1 MNHFI
6 ADIDLINPYSEDFI
20 TLIPFQRQK
29 IDILMGDG
37 IIVSYSLALD
47 RSKLWVTFIAN
58 SEEEVYELIATF
70 PLFKFMEPTVY
81 ELAFHNSISN
91 NFPVISL
98 N

>member
-6 ADIDLINPYSEDFI
+6 ADIDLISPYSEDFI
-20 TLIPFQRQK
+20 SLIPFQRQK
-29 IDILMGDG
+29 IDAMMAEGV
-37 IIVSYSLALD
+37 IVSYSLSLD
-47 RSKLWVTFIAN
+47 RSKLWVTFIAD

-70 PLFKFMEPTVY
+70 PLVEYMGPTVY

>member
-6 ADIDLINPYSEDFI
+6 AEIDLINPYSEDFVS
-20 TLIPFQRQK
+20 LIPFQREK
-29 IDILMGDG
+29 IDAMMGEG
-37 IIVSYSLALD
+37 VIVAYSLSLD
-47 RSKLWVTFIAN
+47 RKKLWVTFIAE
-58 SEEEVYELIATF
+58 SESDVYELISTF
-70 PLFKFMEPTVY
+70 PLIEYMEPTVY

>member
-6 ADIDLINPYSEDFI
+6 AEIDLIAPYSEEFVS
-20 TLIPFQRQK
+20 LVPFQREK
-29 IDILMGDG
+29 IDVMMGEG
-37 IIVSYSLALD
+37 IIVSYSLSLN
-47 RSKLWVTFIAN
+47 RSKLWVVFIAN
-58 SEEEVYELIATF
+58 SEEEVYELVGAF
-70 PLFKFMEPTVY
+70 PLIEFMEPTVY

>member
-6 ADIDLINPYSEDFI
+6 ADINLNGPYSEDFI
-20 TLIPFQRQK
+20 SLIPFQRQK
-29 IDILMGDG
+29 IDELMADG
-37 IIVSYSLALD
+37 VIVSYSLSLN
-47 RSKLWVTFIAN
+47 RSKLWVTFIAE
-58 SEEEVYELIATF
+58 SEKEVYEHIATF
-70 PLFKFMEPTVY
+70 PLAGFMDPTVY

>member
-6 ADIDLINPYSEDFI
+6 ADIDLINPYSEDFVS
-20 TLIPFQRQK
+20 LIPFQRQK
-29 IDILMGDG
+29 IDTMMGEG
-37 IIVSYSLALD
+37 VIVSYSLSLD
-47 RSKLWVTFIAN
+47 RSKLWVTFIAA
-58 SEEEVYELIATF
+58 SEEEVYNLIGSF
-70 PLFKFMEPTVY
+70 PLIDFMEPTVY

>member
-6 ADIDLINPYSEDFI
+6 ADIDLITPYSEDFMS
-20 TLIPFQRQK
+20 LIPFQREK
-29 IDILMGDG
+29 IDGMMGEG
-37 IIVSYSLALD
+37 VIVSYSLSLD
-47 RSKLWVTFIAN
+47 RSKLWITFIAN

-70 PLFKFMEPTVY
+70 TLIQFMEPTVY

>member
-6 ADIDLINPYSEDFI
+6 ADIDLVNPFSEAFV
-20 TLIPFQRQK
+20 TLIPFQREK
-29 IDILMGDG
+29 IDSMMGDG
-37 IIVSYSLALD
+37 VVVAYSLSLD
-47 RSKLWVTFIAN
+47 RSKLWVTFIAE
-58 SEEEVYELIATF
+58 SEEEVYDLIGSF
-70 PLFKFMEPTVY
+70 PLIEFMEPTVY

>member
-1 MNHFI
+1 MNHYI
-6 ADIDLINPYSEDFI
+6 ADIELINPYSEDFV

-29 IDILMGDG
+29 IDALMGDG
-37 IIVSYSLALD
+37 IIVAYSLSID
-47 RSKLWVTFIAN
+47 RSKLWVTFIAD
-58 SEEEVYELIATF
+58 SEEEVYELIAGF
-70 PLFKFMEPTVY
+70 PLIQFMEPTVY